1 MRAIL
6 SATGFC
12 FLHLL
17 AAASAEAQAGRAVF
31 RFGADLISTSI
42 DSAAARGAGVG
53 GRANGLQLTG
63 GVTVFNVLSAN
74 LEGGVVGMSDK
85 AAFTQE
91 TTGGE
96 KTSGVAAGMGTLS
109 VGVRTPTLALGG
121 ARPVRLSAG
130 VSAGHTLMD
139 ATRTISECY
148 GCDGESVHVE
158 AGSFW
163 EPVMQV
169 DIGRGSVN
177 ARYRAYTG
185 SSDLRNALI
194 VGFAVVARR
203 RAAPEASA
211 PAP

>member
-6 SATGFC
+6 SAATLC
-12 FLHLL
+12 VLL
-17 AAASAEAQAGRAVF
+17 ASGAEAQAERPVF

-42 DSAAARGAGVG
+42 DDAAAKGAGVG
-53 GRANGLQLTG
+53 SRATGLQLTG
-63 GVTVFNVLSAN
+63 GVTVFKFLSAN
-74 LEGGVVGMSDK
+74 LEGGIVAMSDK
-85 AAFTQE
+85 AGFTQE

-96 KTSGVAAGMGTLS
+96 RSSGVAAGLGTLS
-109 VGVRTPTLALGG
+109 LGLRTPPVGTGG
-121 ARPVRLSAG
+121 ARPAKLSAG

-148 GCDGESVHVE
+148 NCHGESVHVE

-163 EPVMQV
+163 EPVMQL
-169 DIGRGSVN
+169 DIGRTSVN

-185 SSDLRNALI
+185 GSDLRDALI

-203 RAAPEASA
+203 RPAPEASA
-211 PAP
+211 PAS